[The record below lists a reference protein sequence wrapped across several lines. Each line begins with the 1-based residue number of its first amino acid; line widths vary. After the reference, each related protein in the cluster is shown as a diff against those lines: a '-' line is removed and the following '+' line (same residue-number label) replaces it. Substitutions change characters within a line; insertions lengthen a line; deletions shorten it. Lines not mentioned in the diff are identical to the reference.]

1 METKAKAF
9 EFFYQ
14 HAPWGYRPTETPETG
29 RQRCAKALAEAEA
42 YATDAGYRF
51 RWEIDHDLTSED
63 FCDDPNPWCLWICY
77 MLDPEG
83 TVVANLGG
91 VDFGRDVE
99 PWGNPYA
106 RVVEAE
112 LASDLIDF

>member
-1 METKAKAF
+1 
-9 EFFYQ
+9 
-14 HAPWGYRPTETPETG
+14 
-29 RQRCAKALAEAEA
+29 
-42 YATDAGYRF
+42 
-51 RWEIDHDLTSED
+51 
-63 FCDDPNPWCLWICY
+63 